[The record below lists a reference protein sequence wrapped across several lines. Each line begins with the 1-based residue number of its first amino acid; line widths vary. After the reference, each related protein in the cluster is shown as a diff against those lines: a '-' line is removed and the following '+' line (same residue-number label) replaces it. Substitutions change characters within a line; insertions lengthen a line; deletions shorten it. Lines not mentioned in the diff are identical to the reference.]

1 MQEKIYKL
9 IEERFTNKLDNV
21 IPWDEND
28 FELADAIVELF
39 TKNGYTENSDFFCTY
54 EGVFDSPGLT
64 AYYLSCAWIDK
75 EGKIQHFELPLYID

>member
-9 IEERFTNKLDNV
+9 IDEQFTDDFGD
-21 IPWDEND
+21 IIQWDGND
-28 FELADAIVELF
+28 CGLADAIIKLF
-39 TKNGYTENSDFFCTY
+39 TENGYTENSDFFCTY

-75 EGKIQHFELPLYID
+75 EGKIQHFEMPMYID